1 MKIKSV
7 TLLVT
12 NIRLVTSQFLL
23 TAAAVSGLCQERLF
37 AGTQQDAATDSLLIS
52 LSIKSSFR

>member
-23 TAAAVSGLCQERLF
+23 TAAVSGLCQERLF